1 MVQTIFSKRRFEINW
16 PLPINYLKALPLLS
30 KHFSK
35 SAGSVWNSSLS
46 HSEELSTWQL
56 FLWNILEIMNYTTAG
71 TVPFSIKF
79 KQDKKSLDRC
89 RSSFSNQSTTSSNS
103 SKSVSSFSS
112 ATNYSCQRSNNNNSS
127 SKLHKSPR
135 CFDDLNQLSKWII
148 CIIVV
153 NYEKYTK
160 IANMKILQS
169 FVQTLACI
177 EKTSYRPAWVP

>member
-1 MVQTIFSKRRFEINW
+1 
-16 PLPINYLKALPLLS
+16 
-30 KHFSK
+30 
-35 SAGSVWNSSLS
+35 
-46 HSEELSTWQL
+46 
-56 FLWNILEIMNYTTAG
+56 MNYTTAG

-135 CFDDLNQLSKWII
+135 CFDDLNQLLKWII
-148 CIIVV
+148 RIIVLHYL
-153 NYEKYTK
+153 NILNSKYGVAAK
-160 IANMKILQS
+160 FCANFVLCRKNFQQACLSTLRKNFLQKMELLQN
-169 FVQTLACI
+169 FVQTLACV
-177 EKTSYRPAWVP
+177 T